1 MANLLL
7 LKDLLPDL
15 YKVIGTPSRVLVISP
30 FKTPFGYLEA
40 VVEDNGNSFVVE
52 NEELPSQFE
61 LIGLSGALRRLKD
74 FSFLPLQ
81 VEQERIYFELPKEG
95 NTQDLIKLAK
105 AVDSFIK
112 DLYDFIR
119 NLLQMQEV
127 RRKVGGVD
135 ALIFRFEQLKEY
147 ERERLQEK
155 AQKLKFEI
163 NDLYDEI
170 KALLVK
176 IEDLIKRKKY
186 AEADRLIRVAINK
199 LGKMDHLREEY
210 KRITGEDIYSFHT
223 DVLRGTLFALKE
235 EIEGE

>member
-15 YKVIGTPSRVLVISP
+15 YKVIGTPSRVLIISP

-40 VVEDNGNSFVVE
+40 VVEDKGKSFVVE

-61 LIGLSGALRRLKD
+61 LIGLTGGMRRLKD
-74 FSFLPLQ
+74 FSFLPLK
-81 VEQERIYFELPKEG
+81 VDQERIYFEIPKEG
-95 NTQDLIKLAK
+95 NTQDLIRLAK

-127 RRKVGGVD
+127 RRRVGGVD
-135 ALIFRFEQLKEY
+135 ALIFRFEKLKEY
-147 ERERLQEK
+147 ERERLQER
-155 AQKLKFEI
+155 AEKLKFEI
-163 NDLYDEI
+163 NELYDDI

-186 AEADRLIRVAINK
+186 AEADKLLREAIRL

-223 DVLRGTLFALKE
+223 DVLRSTLFALKE

>member
-40 VVEDNGNSFVVE
+40 VVEDNGSSFLVE

-61 LIGLSGALRRLKD
+61 LIGLFGALRRLRD
-74 FSFLPLQ
+74 FSFLPLK
-81 VEQERIYFELPKEG
+81 VERERIYFELPKEG

-135 ALIFRFEQLKEY
+135 ALIFRFEKLKEY
-147 ERERLQEK
+147 ERERLHEK

-163 NDLYDEI
+163 NEIYDEI
-170 KALLVK
+170 KALLVQ
-176 IEDLIKRKKY
+176 IEDLVKRKQY
-186 AEADRLIRVAINK
+186 AEADKLLKEALNK

-223 DVLRGTLFALKE
+223 DVLRSTLFSLKE
-235 EIEGE
+235 EIEGD

>member
-223 DVLRGTLFALKE
+223 DVLRSTLFALKE